1 MTTET
6 MKIKVL
12 YPSKNY
18 FLYNAEAKTI
28 SDKVFL
34 GIDANEDDW
43 QEITA
48 DEKEALEKEWRK
60 EAEKIIESEEKMHNV
75 I

>member
-12 YPSKNY
+12 YPSENH

-34 GIDANEDDW
+34 GKNANESDW
-43 QEITA
+43 QEITVS
-48 DEKEALEKEWRK
+48 EKERLEEEWRK
-60 EAEKIIESEEKMHNV
+60 EVEEYSKGV
-75 I
+75 DR

>member
-12 YPSKNY
+12 YPSENH

-34 GIDANEDDW
+34 GKEASEDDW
-43 QEITA
+43 QEITLS
-48 DEKEALEKEWRK
+48 EKERLEEEWKKEN
-60 EAEKIIESEEKMHNV
+60 EEMNTDAT
-75 I
+75 

>member
-12 YPSKNY
+12 YPSENH

-34 GIDANEDDW
+34 GKDANESDW
-43 QEITA
+43 QEITLSEKEILEEEW
-48 DEKEALEKEWRK
+48 EKEAKEMSIS
-60 EAEKIIESEEKMHNV
+60 AD
-75 I
+75 

>member
-12 YPSKNY
+12 YPNENH

-34 GIDANEDDW
+34 GKDANEGDW
-43 QEITA
+43 QEITL
-48 DEKEALEKEWRK
+48 DEKERLEEEWEK
-60 EAEKIIESEEKMHNV
+60 EAEEMINNAT
-75 I
+75 

>member
-12 YPSKNY
+12 YPSENH

-34 GIDANEDDW
+34 GKDANESGW
-43 QEITA
+43 QEITL
-48 DEKEALEKEWRK
+48 DEKERLEEEWEK
-60 EAEKIIESEEKMHNV
+60 EAEEMSTIAS
-75 I
+75 

>member
-12 YPSKNY
+12 YPSENY
-18 FLYNAEAKTI
+18 FLYNAEAKII

-34 GIDANEDDW
+34 GKEANESDW

-60 EAEKIIESEEKMHNV
+60 EAEEEIIESEED

>member
-12 YPSKNY
+12 YPSENH
-18 FLYNAEAKTI
+18 FLYNVEAKTI

-34 GIDANEDDW
+34 GKEASEDDW
-43 QEITA
+43 QEITLS
-48 DEKEALEKEWRK
+48 EKERLEEEWRK
-60 EAEKIIESEEKMHNV
+60 EDEEMNNNAT
-75 I
+75 

>member
-12 YPSKNY
+12 YPSENH

-34 GIDANEDDW
+34 AKDANESDW
-43 QEITA
+43 QEITLNEKEILEEEW
-48 DEKEALEKEWRK
+48 EKEAKEMSTN
-60 EAEKIIESEEKMHNV
+60 AT
-75 I
+75 

>member
-12 YPSKNY
+12 YTRENH
-18 FLYNAEAKTI
+18 FLYNEEAKTI

-34 GIDANEDDW
+34 GKDANEGDW
-43 QEITA
+43 QEITLS
-48 DEKEALEKEWRK
+48 EKERLEEEWRK
-60 EAEKIIESEEKMHNV
+60 EAEEMSTNAT
-75 I
+75 

>member
-12 YPSKNY
+12 YPSENH

-28 SDKVFL
+28 SNKVFL
-34 GIDANEDDW
+34 GKDANESDW
-43 QEITA
+43 QEITLS
-48 DEKEALEKEWRK
+48 EKERLKEKWKK
-60 EAEKIIESEEKMHNV
+60 EVEEYSKGV
-75 I
+75 DR

>member
-12 YPSKNY
+12 YPSEND

-34 GIDANEDDW
+34 GKNANEGDW
-43 QEITA
+43 QEITLS
-48 DEKEALEKEWRK
+48 EKERLEEEWRK
-60 EAEKIIESEEKMHNV
+60 EANGMSTNAD
-75 I
+75 

>member
-12 YPSKNY
+12 YPSENH

-34 GIDANEDDW
+34 GIDANESDW
-43 QEITA
+43 QEITLS
-48 DEKEALEKEWRK
+48 EKERLEEEWKKEV
-60 EAEKIIESEEKMHNV
+60 EEYSKGV
-75 I
+75 DR

>member
-12 YPSKNY
+12 YPSENH

-28 SDKVFL
+28 SNKVFL
-34 GIDANEDDW
+34 GKDANESDW
-43 QEITA
+43 QEITLS
-48 DEKEALEKEWRK
+48 EKEKLEEEWKKE
-60 EAEKIIESEEKMHNV
+60 IEEYSKGVNR
-75 I
+75 

>member
-12 YPSKNY
+12 YPSENH

-34 GIDANEDDW
+34 GKNANESDW
-43 QEITA
+43 QEITLN
-48 DEKEALEKEWRK
+48 EKERLEEKWRK
-60 EAEKIIESEEKMHNV
+60 EVEEYSKGV
-75 I
+75 DR

>member
-12 YPSKNY
+12 YPSENH

-34 GIDANEDDW
+34 GKDANESNW
-43 QEITA
+43 QEITLS
-48 DEKEALEKEWRK
+48 EKERLEEEWKKEV
-60 EAEKIIESEEKMHNV
+60 EEYSKGV
-75 I
+75 DR